1 MTYGTVAGRPPWL
14 SQRESQVPRV
24 MHYTERWIKVCLCY
38 LFDKLEFVEQY
49 FEICYNQLRILEF
62 IVHQYFYK
70 KVLTFTLRHSVGS
83 VSGGGKIENAD

>member
-1 MTYGTVAGRPPWL
+1 MSTGNTL
-14 SQRESQVPRV
+14 CF
-24 MHYTERWIKVCLCY
+24 RWTLIFMDKGIIIEL
-38 LFDKLEFVEQY
+38 DKLEFVEQY

-70 KVLTFTLRHSVGS
+70 KVLTFTLRHSVCS